1 MLRIPIAHAEGR
13 YVISNSG
20 LQALNDNNQIVVR
33 YCNAEGQI
41 NHTSNPNGSM
51 DDIAGVSNKQ
61 GNVVGLMPHPERAA
75 EGVLGNADGRVL
87 LECLSKSLDLMH
99 A

>member
-1 MLRIPIAHAEGR
+1 MSYRRQGFR
-13 YVISNSG
+13 NCK
-20 LQALNDNNQIVVR
+20 DNNQIVVG
-33 YCNAEGQI
+33 YCDADSQI
-41 NHTSNPNGSM
+41 NDTSNPNGSM

-75 EGVLGNADGRVL
+75 ENVLGNADGKVL
-87 LECLSKSLDLMH
+87 LECLSKSLDVMH